1 MRCLIQRVKSASVT
15 IDGKMTGNIGPGIL
29 VFVCATTHDNKQI
42 TTKIAKKVANLRIFS
57 DSDGKMNHSIADVQG
72 EILVVSQFTLAADL
86 SRGNRPGFSNAARNP
101 LAEELYLYFIE
112 VLNDMGFNVETGE
125 FGAEMEVSLVND
137 GPVTIW
143 AEINQ

>member
-15 IDGKMTGNIGPGIL
+15 SNGKTTGNIGPGIL
-29 VFVCATTHDNKQI
+29 VFVCATTHDNEQI

-101 LAEELYLYFIE
+101 LAEELYLYFIDE
-112 VLNDMGFNVETGE
+112 LKDMGFNVETGI

>member
-1 MRCLIQRVKSASVT
+1 MRCLIQRVKSASVI
-15 IDGKMTGNIGPGIL
+15 IDGKTIGNIGPGIL
-29 VFVCATTHDNKQI
+29 VFVCATTHDNEQI

-86 SRGNRPGFSNAARNP
+86 SRGNRPGFSNAARNS

-112 VLNDMGFNVETGE
+112 VLRDIGFNVETGV